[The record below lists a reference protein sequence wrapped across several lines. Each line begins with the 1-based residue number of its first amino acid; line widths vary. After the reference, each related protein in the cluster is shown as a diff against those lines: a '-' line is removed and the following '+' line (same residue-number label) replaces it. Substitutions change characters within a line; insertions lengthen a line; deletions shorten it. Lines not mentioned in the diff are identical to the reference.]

1 MKFLIPMLSLA
12 LGACAV
18 TPPPPTAAPA
28 APTAWVAKLPEG
40 GPPSADGWA
49 RFDDPLLAALISQA
63 DGSNPGL
70 QQVLARIEQARALA
84 RQAGSAQLPQLAANG
99 FVQRSR
105 AAQPG
110 GQPVQTLSSA
120 SLDAG
125 WEIDLFGRARQQAS
139 AAQARAEAS
148 VLDAKA
154 ARLSLAAEVALNY
167 LSLRACER
175 LAQISQAD
183 ADSTAQ
189 LAGFSQD
196 KLRVGLE
203 SPANAALLQAASAD
217 ASGRHLAQQ
226 ADCDLAVKGLVAL
239 TTLDE
244 AALRAQLLARR
255 ARMPETAGLA
265 VAVLPA
271 ESLARRP
278 DLAAGRQQ
286 VMAAWAER
294 GAAEAARYPQ
304 LQLSGSIGL
313 ANLRLSSSSDEGRGW
328 SFGPSLSLPLFDGGL
343 RRAQVD
349 AAQARY
355 DEALAALRSGVFQAV
370 REVEEA
376 LVRLDAARQREG
388 FAQTSADG
396 YRASFTAT
404 ESRWR
409 AGLASA
415 AELEDAR
422 RLSLAAQAGLV
433 GVQRERLAA
442 WIALFKATGGDW
454 TKT

>member
-183 ADSTAQ
+183 AATAGNQ
-189 LAGFSQD
+189 RLAG
-196 KLRVGLE
+196 RVTTSPE
-203 SPANAALLQAASAD
+203 ARSPATAEPS
-217 ASGRHLAQQ
+217 SVRLA
-226 ADCDLAVKGLVAL
+226 K
-239 TTLDE
+239 
-244 AALRAQLLARR
+244 
-255 ARMPETAGLA
+255 P
-265 VAVLPA
+265 
-271 ESLARRP
+271 
-278 DLAAGRQQ
+278 
-286 VMAAWAER
+286 
-294 GAAEAARYPQ
+294 
-304 LQLSGSIGL
+304 
-313 ANLRLSSSSDEGRGW
+313 RLSSSEIRVHCRPSISSTEG
-328 SFGPSLSLPLFDGGL
+328 D
-343 RRAQVD
+343 
-349 AAQARY
+349 
-355 DEALAALRSGVFQAV
+355 
-370 REVEEA
+370 
-376 LVRLDAARQREG
+376 
-388 FAQTSADG
+388 
-396 YRASFTAT
+396 
-404 ESRWR
+404 
-409 AGLASA
+409 
-415 AELEDAR
+415 
-422 RLSLAAQAGLV
+422 
-433 GVQRERLAA
+433 
-442 WIALFKATGGDW
+442 
-454 TKT
+454 KTMR